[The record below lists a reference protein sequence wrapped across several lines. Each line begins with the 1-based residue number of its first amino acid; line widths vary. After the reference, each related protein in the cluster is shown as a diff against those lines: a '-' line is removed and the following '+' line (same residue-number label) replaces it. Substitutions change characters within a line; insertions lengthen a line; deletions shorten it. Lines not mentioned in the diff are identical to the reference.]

1 MPELTPKQDAF
12 IREYI
17 ANGGNGTKAAQVAYD
32 TNSYNSAQSIASQ
45 NLDKPVIAEALIKTM
60 RRAGI
65 TDEMIVKPVIEAL
78 TAVNADGTPNLDLQL
93 KGHDRVM
100 KMISKDSLNLS
111 IGTDEAPQE
120 LVITFKDLS
129 KKAQGR
135 APKQANNPAS
145 PMYAQKPR
153 RNIAEL
159 F

>member
-17 ANGGNGTKAAQVAYD
+17 ANGGNDGGNDGGNGTKAAQVAYD

-78 TAVNADGTPNLDLQL
+78 TAVLQRL
-93 KGHDRVM
+93 MRMAHL
-100 KMISKDSLNLS
+100 I
-111 IGTDEAPQE
+111 
-120 LVITFKDLS
+120 
-129 KKAQGR
+129 
-135 APKQANNPAS
+135 
-145 PMYAQKPR
+145 
-153 RNIAEL
+153 
-159 F
+159 

>member
-100 KMISKDSLNLS
+100 KMISKDSVNLS
-111 IGTDEAPQE
+111 IGTDEAPQA
-120 LVITFKDLS
+120 LVITFKDFS
-129 KKAQGR
+129 KKAQGES
-135 APKQANNPAS
+135 ATAG
-145 PMYAQKPR
+145 
-153 RNIAEL
+153 E
-159 F
+159 

>member
-1 MPELTPKQDAF
+1 MPELTPKQSAF

-45 NLDKPVIAEALIKTM
+45 NLDKPVITEALIKTM
-60 RRAGI
+60 RRAGV

-129 KKAQGR
+129 KKAQGES
-135 APKQANNPAS
+135 A
-145 PMYAQKPR
+145 
-153 RNIAEL
+153 
-159 F
+159 

>member
-100 KMISKDSLNLS
+100 KMISKDSVNLS

-120 LVITFKDLS
+120 LVITFKDFS
-129 KKAQGR
+129 KKAQGES
-135 APKQANNPAS
+135 ATAS
-145 PMYAQKPR
+145 
-153 RNIAEL
+153 E
-159 F
+159 

>member
-100 KMISKDSLNLS
+100 KMISKDSVNLS

-120 LVITFKDLS
+120 LVITFKDFS
-129 KKAQGR
+129 KKAQGES
-135 APKQANNPAS
+135 AKAG
-145 PMYAQKPR
+145 
-153 RNIAEL
+153 E
-159 F
+159 

>member
-78 TAVNADGTPNLDLQL
+78 IAVNADGTPNLDLQL

-100 KMISKDSLNLS
+100 KMISKDSVNLS
-111 IGTDEAPQE
+111 IGTDEAPQG
-120 LVITFKDLS
+120 LVITFKDFS
-129 KKAQGR
+129 KKAQGES
-135 APKQANNPAS
+135 ATAG
-145 PMYAQKPR
+145 
-153 RNIAEL
+153 E
-159 F
+159 

>member
-129 KKAQGR
+129 KKAQGES
-135 APKQANNPAS
+135 A
-145 PMYAQKPR
+145 
-153 RNIAEL
+153 
-159 F
+159 

>member
-45 NLDKPVIAEALIKTM
+45 NLDKPVITEALIKTM

-111 IGTDEAPQE
+111 IGTDEAPQK

-129 KKAQGR
+129 KKAQGES
-135 APKQANNPAS
+135 AQAG
-145 PMYAQKPR
+145 
-153 RNIAEL
+153 E
-159 F
+159 